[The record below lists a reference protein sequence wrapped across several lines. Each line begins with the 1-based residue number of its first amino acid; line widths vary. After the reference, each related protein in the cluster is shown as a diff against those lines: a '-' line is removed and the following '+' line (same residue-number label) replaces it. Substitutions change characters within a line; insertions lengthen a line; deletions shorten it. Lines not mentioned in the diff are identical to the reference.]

1 MKKLKGIL
9 AGLILL
15 ILVGVLGYKVYKV
28 TPEEL
33 VDKNTIILAV
43 SELSDKKIKEYEE
56 INEEF
61 EEVNEELLKIIG
73 IDREQYRAE
82 LKKISKYFKKGYVLI
97 DLQGK
102 FKIVADKG
110 IWYFLANIFN
120 KEELKNAEKE
130 LEKYGFKLIKY
141 RGLYVLT
148 NSDDEIVA
156 TKDTN
161 KLLLDYVRKNTGRE
175 NIVAI
180 DIKPIFK
187 LFSGKDNSIVDL
199 IGIKIDL
206 DKKNI
211 KYDIEVL
218 LTESFAQKFINKEER
233 KVYPEIKDKGK
244 NWLYLSV
251 GDIKGVVKEIM
262 EYYPYQLDE
271 SELDLFKGIKEIYL
285 DEDENVAI
293 NIVNN
298 DNNETLNKIL
308 KEEFGDFV
316 EDNGIL
322 YFEETKKN
330 VKFEKKMDSD
340 LFLKGEIVDLDK
352 NINKIELEGK
362 NNIINVYFE
371 MTSENLL
378 KFIDEKY
385 GVGGKN
391 EDL

>member
-161 KLLLDYVRKNTGRE
+161 KLLLDYVKKNSGRE

-233 KVYPEIKDKGK
+233 KVYPEIKDNGK

-330 VKFEKKMDSD
+330 VKFEKKIDSD

-385 GVGGKN
+385 GVGGKK
-391 EDL
+391 

>member
-110 IWYFLANIFN
+110 VWYFLANIFN

-161 KLLLDYVRKNTGRE
+161 KLLLDYVRKNIGRE

-385 GVGGKN
+385 GVGGKK
-391 EDL
+391 

>member
-385 GVGGKN
+385 GVGGKK
-391 EDL
+391 

>member
-110 IWYFLANIFN
+110 VWYFLANIFN

-161 KLLLDYVRKNTGRE
+161 KLLLDYVRKNIGRE

-330 VKFEKKMDSD
+330 VKFEKKIDSD